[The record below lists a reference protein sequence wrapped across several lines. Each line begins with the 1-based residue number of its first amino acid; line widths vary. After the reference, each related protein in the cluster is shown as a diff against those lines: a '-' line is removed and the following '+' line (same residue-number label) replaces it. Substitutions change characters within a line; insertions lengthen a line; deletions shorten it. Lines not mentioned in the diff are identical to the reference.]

1 MSLRI
6 SDPKPEI
13 LRIEEL
19 VYKSLKIGDIKLPK
33 FQRFFVWKKA
43 DILNLCDSVYNGYPI
58 GSILLWFTNQKLAS
72 EHQIGDLEIKY
83 KTRRISC

>member
-19 VYKSLKIGDIKLPK
+19 VYRVKIGDIKLPK

-58 GSILLWFTNQKLAS
+58 GSIFIFGLLIRN
-72 EHQIGDLEIKY
+72 
-83 KTRRISC
+83 